1 MILPIILSGGS
12 GTRLWPLSRKYY
24 PKQFTNLIN
33 KTSLF
38 QDTILRLPSN
48 FNNPLIVCN
57 EEHRFIAAEQL
68 RQINISSNGI
78 ILEPEGKNTAPA
90 IALAAFHEINNNRD
104 PILFVLSSD
113 HIIQDKKIFHQSIEV
128 AELQAQN
135 DKLVTLGAQAH
146 KVDTGYGYIE
156 VDIINQK
163 NYFDIKSFIEKPNKK
178 NAKKY
183 IQSGNYLWNTGIF
196 MFKASKYLDE
206 LKKFEPE
213 IYNCCLN
220 SIKKESRDNDFIR
233 INKEIF
239 SRCHKQSIDYAVMER
254 TNEGVVVPLNSYW
267 SDVGSWDRLQEVKPK
282 DENGNFCDGDVLID
296 EVNNSFIQSTNR
308 LVSVIGVSDLVVV
321 ETKDSI
327 LITSKNKSDRI
338 SKIVHKLQNI
348 KREEA
353 DIHTKV
359 YRPWGF
365 YDSIESSNG
374 FQVKKLLVNPGAKLS
389 LQKHQYRSEHWIVT
403 SGEAIVTCGKNTFK
417 LIKNEST
424 FIPKGELHRL
434 ENKGNQDLVIIE
446 IQTGE
451 YLEEDDIIRLED
463 DYQRN

>member
-57 EEHRFIAAEQL
+57 EDHRFIAAEQL

-254 TNEGVVVPLNSYW
+254 TNEGVVVPLNSY
-267 SDVGSWDRLQEVKPK
+267 
-282 DENGNFCDGDVLID
+282 
-296 EVNNSFIQSTNR
+296 
-308 LVSVIGVSDLVVV
+308 
-321 ETKDSI
+321 
-327 LITSKNKSDRI
+327 
-338 SKIVHKLQNI
+338 
-348 KREEA
+348 
-353 DIHTKV
+353 
-359 YRPWGF
+359 
-365 YDSIESSNG
+365 
-374 FQVKKLLVNPGAKLS
+374 
-389 LQKHQYRSEHWIVT
+389 
-403 SGEAIVTCGKNTFK
+403 
-417 LIKNEST
+417 
-424 FIPKGELHRL
+424 
-434 ENKGNQDLVIIE
+434 
-446 IQTGE
+446 
-451 YLEEDDIIRLED
+451 
-463 DYQRN
+463 